1 MTFSNSAAE
10 FEQILR
16 ASAFQ
21 KKGGDPISQ
30 FDGINAAL
38 ALLNDLIRTK
48 KSLYVIGNGGSAAV
62 ASHIVNDF
70 CNGANLKAITFNEPS
85 LLTCY
90 GNDYGYEYVFS
101 KRIENLA
108 EPGDLLIAVSSS
120 GNSENIIRAVSS
132 MHSRNGNV
140 FTLSGFSNSNSLR
153 TMGDLNCWVDS
164 HSYGHVEIAHLFILH
179 YLADR
184 LKASS
189 HSLEAQ
195 KITSGVMQR

>member
-1 MTFSNSAAE
+1 MTFTNSAAE

-16 ASAFQ
+16 ASAFK

-30 FDGINAAL
+30 SDGINAAL
-38 ALLNDLIRTK
+38 ALLRDLRESK
-48 KSLYVIGNGGSAAV
+48 KSLYIIGNGGSAAV

-70 CNGANLKAITFNEPS
+70 CNGANLRAISFNEPS

-90 GNDYGYEYVFS
+90 GNDYGYEHIFS

-108 EPGDLLIAVSSS
+108 QPGDLLIAVSSS

-132 MHSRNGNV
+132 MHSKNGNV
-140 FTLSGFSNSNSLR
+140 FTLSGFDKSNSLQ

-179 YLADR
+179 YLADT
-184 LKASS
+184 LKASP
-189 HSLEAQ
+189 HFWETQ
-195 KITSGVMQR
+195 KIPSDII